1 MKKCNLLRLLA
12 LSGIISFAVL
22 PRQASAQWPTV
33 DIASIKEGIST
44 NVEMVKQSK
53 VISDAMATAG
63 KINSA
68 IGDAKA
74 SVSKFAGDNLEKAQ
88 EKMKKLQEEK
98 ERIEKRKEEYEK
110 IKKDIEEKKQAI
122 EDYKAQAEKLK
133 EDATGYINEAKEMK
147 ALAEEGIAT
156 VKEMKDDAV
165 STAQSKVSSATSA
178 VGGSST
184 SADLNTTTAVTP
196 AETQTVSS
204 GRTAFGTTQEVAPE
218 YQVLPPTSD
227 AKDYGE
233 AAVAEPISA
242 AVSVQALTGDQLKEA
257 QDALDQEKAELQV
270 DAMLA
275 ETPEEKAAIEE
286 KIKAIDAQYDNLS
299 GKTET
304 PAAAVS
310 PGQLN
315 AVPVAAE
322 AKAVGRRPFGT
333 LKKTAVKAVENKTV
347 EAKNEEPAAE
357 DSANKNEVSKTEENK
372 TEEEQPFHRAKIL
385 DGETSTKM
393 EVPEAHRPKIL
404 DTYKAP
410 VAHTPKILEEA
421 QKAGSSSGGFRKRAV
436 QKSSAID
443 GGRHYAS
450 RSFSETFAFAQLS
463 GDSVPDGTVNGVFIF
478 SDRLA
483 QECEVNV
490 SDLEDEK
497 VMDECIKKLVKAK
510 SDNDASIAQEATAV
524 YKTIIQETVNAL
536 VAESMAQKNVAANYE
551 TEVLDK
557 VEEQIAQTKT
567 TRDDTS
573 GLSLTNMETQYL
585 LNRILTVYSSQLSLN
600 ALKEIGNF
608 DKSYYQD
615 GDEEESGE
623 EK

>member
-74 SVSKFAGDNLEKAQ
+74 SVSKFAGDNLKKAQ

-133 EDATGYINEAKEMK
+133 ADATGYINEAKEMK
-147 ALAEEGIAT
+147 SPAEEGIA
-156 VKEMKDDAV
+156 VAKEMKNDAV
-165 STAQSKVSSATSA
+165 STVQSKVSSATSA
-178 VGGSST
+178 VGGSSEN
-184 SADLNTTTAVTP
+184 ADLNTTTAVAP
-196 AETQTVSS
+196 VETQTVSS
-204 GRTAFGTTQEVAPE
+204 GRTAFGTTQAVAPE

-299 GKTET
+299 GKVQMPVTEVT
-304 PAAAVS
+304 TAAQ
-310 PGQLN
+310 PN
-315 AVPVAAE
+315 AAPVAAE

-333 LKKTAVKAVENKTV
+333 LEKTAVEAVENKTV

-357 DSANKNEVSKTEENK
+357 DSANKNEVSKAEENK
-372 TEEEQPFHRAKIL
+372 TKEEQPFHRAKIL

-615 GDEEESGE
+615 DDSGE